1 MTHNFSTLCR
11 TSLALLLLGVGLIA
25 TDMRPSFAAG
35 GVTLSID
42 TPGQA
47 DYLKKSLDENWMP
60 TFPEMADQFSS
71 VMIHQIFGIG
81 AIIDAKH
88 QLETQRLL
96 GQLRAEAHKNYAA
109 SDQMCRYGTNV
120 KSLASTEELARSNKR
135 ILSQL
140 LQQRL
145 TLRAGTG
152 GERGRYFDQRN
163 RFEQFRNMYCDPDEN
178 NGTMRSADMPTT
190 SVCLTAAGGPRVGN
204 DIDFTRLIDTRLTL
218 DINFTDPTLTNDEQD
233 VIALARNL
241 YSHDLMDY
249 KADNVLARDGNESS
263 IMETRSMHALRSV
276 AHNSFSDIVGMK
288 ASGSGSVGPFMGR
301 IIQELGVPAAEIN
314 QFLGEK
320 PSYFAQMEV
329 LTKKMYQ
336 NPVFYTNLFTKPE
349 NLKRTGVA
357 LQALQIMHDR
367 DRFEASLRREMLL
380 STILEMRLREAQE
393 VAESDLVGRKNSD
406 TRD

>member
-178 NGTMRSADMPTT
+178 NGTMRSADIPNT

>member
-1 MTHNFSTLCR
+1 MTHHFIKLCC
-11 TSLALLLLGVGLIA
+11 TSLTLLVAGACLLV
-25 TDMRPSFAAG
+25 TDTRPAIAAG
-35 GVTLSID
+35 GVTLSIN
-42 TPGQA
+42 TPGQSEF
-47 DYLKKSLDENWMP
+47 LKKQLDEQWMP
-60 TFPEMADQFSS
+60 TFPEMADQFSA

-88 QLETQRLL
+88 QLETQHLL
-96 GQLRAEAHKNYAA
+96 GQLGAEAHKNYAA

-145 TLRAGTG
+145 TLRGGSG

-163 RFEQFRNMYCDPDEN
+163 RFDQFRKMYCDPDEN
-178 NGTMRSADMPTT
+178 NGAMRNPDMVNS

-218 DINFTDPTLTNDEQD
+218 DVNFTDATLTNDEQD
-233 VIALARNL
+233 VLALARNL
-241 YSHDLMDY
+241 YSHKLMDY
-249 KADNVLARDGNESS
+249 KADNVLAREGNADS
-263 IMETRSMHALRSV
+263 IIELRSLHALRSV
-276 AHNSFSDIVGMK
+276 AHNSFADIVGMK
-288 ASGSGSVGPFMGR
+288 AKGSGSVGPFMGR
-301 IIQELGVPAAEIN
+301 IIKELGVPDAELN

-329 LTKKMYQ
+329 LTRKMYQ

-380 STILEMRLREAQE
+380 STILEMRLREAE
-393 VAESDLVGRKNSD
+393 DVAESDLTGRKTSA